1 MATDPP
7 CCGGAGGRYEDF
19 RASDGTLHSRWV
31 RCATCFPEVPRA
43 RERMKTAAIA
53 ATAVALLVIV
63 IMAFTMCAGTDD
75 TPKSPSYLPQH

>member
-1 MATDPP
+1 
-7 CCGGAGGRYEDF
+7 
-19 RASDGTLHSRWV
+19 
-31 RCATCFPEVPRA
+31 
-43 RERMKTAAIA
+43 MKTAAIA